1 MRGTSDMELL
11 CDMIDVFLCMI
22 MIFLTLGLFWSQEA
36 VNLID

>member
-22 MIFLTLGLFWSQEA
+22 MIDPGTLLVAGGCSF
-36 VNLID
+36 N